1 MKNHRMKHTIHA
13 FAPALLLSFLF
24 ASGLAKGQQA
34 QPPLVIDSFKAGSYS
49 IALATDYQ
57 GSATQSGD
65 KQELLGG
72 SRLVNLHFTSAD
84 KQPGSVRVLTTRPA
98 LIVNAGYHVVP

>member
-65 KQELLGG
+65 KQELPGG
-72 SRLVNLHFTSAD
+72 SRPLNLHFPHAD
-84 KQPGSVRVLTTRPA
+84 KQPPPQRSLTTHPPSP
-98 LIVNAGYHVVP
+98 LHST